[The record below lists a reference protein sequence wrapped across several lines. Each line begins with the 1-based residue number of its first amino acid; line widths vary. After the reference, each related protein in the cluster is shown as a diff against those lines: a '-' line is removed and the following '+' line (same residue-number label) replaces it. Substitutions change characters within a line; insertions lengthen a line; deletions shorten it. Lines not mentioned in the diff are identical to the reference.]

1 MNIYEMRKIAP
12 KNEANNQKN
21 YIIQQYN
28 AFVQK
33 AGNVC
38 IQVLKIAEQ
47 KQNE

>member
-38 IQVLKIAEQ
+38 I
-47 KQNE
+47 